1 MAENVVL
8 DHPETSPAMRVV
20 QSVRRSLEAGELTV
34 GDRLPSERKFSERLG
49 VDRGTV
55 RRGLDVLEVQG
66 LVRSQARAVRTVVGT
81 LRPRSSVLAQTIAV
95 LGSAAGARIS
105 GHVEPG
111 WADQIVQAAQ
121 QAAHGGGRHALAL
134 NPDAVAGD
142 EISHLL
148 AEGVAGVALADV
160 FGRRERWLT
169 VVERIRAS
177 GVPFVVYGDDPTF
190 ADCDRI
196 VSDHEAG
203 AYVLTRWLLGQ
214 GRRRPLL
221 IVPAEAQDSYWVRQR
236 RAGYERACREA
247 GEPVETLVT
256 PPFASDF
263 IGDDRSRFAGATRF
277 YAGCLLEA
285 LRGPSSADALLAPS
299 DGVCPMLAAAC
310 RLHGREPGR
319 DLAIVGYDNYWQGCI
334 ERRIEPFTPAA
345 TVDKHNAACGRALV
359 ELLLERMSRRLPDA
373 PQRRVV
379 APELIVTGN
388 VSGNK

>member
-1 MAENVVL
+1 MAGNMVL
-8 DHPETSPAMRVV
+8 DSLGTSPAMRVV

-34 GDRLPSERKFSERLG
+34 GDRLPSERKLSERLG

-55 RRGLDVLEVQG
+55 RRGLEVLEAQG

-95 LGSAAGARIS
+95 LGSAVGARIP

-121 QAAHGGGRHALAL
+121 QAAHGGRRHALTL

-160 FGRRERWLT
+160 FGRREHWLT

-177 GVPFVVYGDDPTF
+177 GVPFVVYGDDPSF
-190 ADCDRI
+190 ADCDRV

-203 AYVLTRWLLGQ
+203 AYALTRWLLGQ
-214 GRRRPLL
+214 GRRRPRLMM
-221 IVPAEAQDSYWVRQR
+221 PAEAQDSYWVRQR
-236 RAGYERACREA
+236 RTGYERACREA
-247 GEPVETLVT
+247 GVPVAETLVT

-263 IGDDRSRFAGATRF
+263 IGDDCGRFAAAARF

-285 LRGPSSADALLAPS
+285 VRGPLVADALLAPS

-310 RLHGREPGR
+310 RLHGCEPGR
-319 DLAIVGYDNYWQGCI
+319 DMAIVGYDNYWQGCI
-334 ERRIEPFTPAA
+334 ERRIEPFAPAA

-359 ELLLERMSRRLPDA
+359 ELLLERTSGRLPDA

-379 APELIVTGN
+379 KPELIVTP
-388 VSGNK
+388 